1 MKHCNAFMLFAL
13 TALACAV
20 DTAGAAEGLGR
31 LFFAPGQRAQLD
43 VARAQRDR
51 RAPIFVE
58 NMEQP
63 APQGPDVLTYSGIV
77 RRNDGPSTAA
87 TVWINGKPMTERTRD
102 SDVNLL
108 GVRRDGAV
116 SVTVPQT
123 DRAASLRV
131 GQSLDI
137 TSGTIE
143 EPYARR
149 KTLNTSPARAA
160 TAPAAIPR
168 RPPRG
173 DAKVSDPDSGAAPP
187 VERST
192 GK

>member
-1 MKHCNAFMLFAL
+1 MKHCNAVML
-13 TALACAV
+13 TALAVVACATDAAV
-20 DTAGAAEGLGR
+20 AAEGLGR

-51 RAPIFVE
+51 RAPIIVE
-58 NMEQP
+58 NTEQA
-63 APQGPDVLTYSGIV
+63 APQGPDVLTYSGVV
-77 RRNDGPSTAA
+77 RRNDGKS

-102 SDVNLL
+102 GDVNLL

-131 GQSLDI
+131 GQSLDVI
-137 TSGTIE
+137 SGTIE

-149 KTLNTSPARAA
+149 KTLQSSPVRA
-160 TAPAAIPR
+160 APAAASR
-168 RPPRG
+168 RLTKS

>member
-1 MKHCNAFMLFAL
+1 VKRCNAFMLFAL
-13 TALACAV
+13 TALTVLTWAV
-20 DTAGAAEGLGR
+20 DTAVAAEGLGR

-51 RAPIFVE
+51 RAPVVVE

-63 APQGPDVLTYSGIV
+63 APQGPDVLTYSGVV
-77 RRNDGPSTAA
+77 RRNDGKS

-108 GVRRDGAV
+108 GVRRDGAI

-149 KTLNTSPARAA
+149 KTLNTSQARAA
-160 TAPAAIPR
+160 TAPAATPR